1 VRLSHLEPSGL
12 VQACNG
18 IALPYTYHYALV
30 QTKELGSLHTKP
42 QVFSLTSRILAY
54 ITPTFGERMGSIKI
68 LSHVKYVAMWPI
80 DRRHKYIYI
89 NEHYCGFILQK
100 YRLGSIS
107 TVVRTFVLNEKIYGL
122 PFYHFHIA
130 ESFDEL

>member
-1 VRLSHLEPSGL
+1 MV
-12 VQACNG
+12 
-18 IALPYTYHYALV
+18 
-30 QTKELGSLHTKP
+30 
-42 QVFSLTSRILAY
+42 
-54 ITPTFGERMGSIKI
+54 SIKI
-68 LSHVKYVAMWPI
+68 LSQVKYVVMCSI
-80 DRRHKYIYI
+80 DRRHIYF